1 MGEFQTYAG
10 MLNAVAMAL
19 LLVIIAGFYLSLTME
34 AFRGVSDSRASTGA
48 LRRGG
53 AGADFRAGEDEVR
66 PVARRV
72 RRKRALSAA

>member
-1 MGEFQTYAG
+1 MDAFHTYAG

-34 AFRGVSDSRASTGA
+34 AFRGASDSRASTGA

-53 AGADFRAGEDEVR
+53 AGSDCRSDEDDVR
-66 PVARRV
+66 SMARRG
-72 RRKRALSAA
+72 RRDRAFSAA